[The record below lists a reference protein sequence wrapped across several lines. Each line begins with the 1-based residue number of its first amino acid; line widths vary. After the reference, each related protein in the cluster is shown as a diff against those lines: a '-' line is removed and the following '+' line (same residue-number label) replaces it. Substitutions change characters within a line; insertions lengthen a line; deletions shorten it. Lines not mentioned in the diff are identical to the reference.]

1 MSFNENAR
9 IDFRGLKLIK
19 LDERPSDFFF
29 FFFRIIKVKRVVAK
43 RDSSMFR
50 KT

>member
-29 FFFRIIKVKRVVAK
+29 FFRIIKVKRVVAK